1 MAAYVLDVLKGKG
14 KGWFPGPPRP
24 GPPPAEPPPP
34 PPVGPVGPAPPVPAP
49 LPAGPIGDKGSYK
62 GTDGCSKGSCKGNDD
77 EPDVTEGKGKG
88 GKMRPLEPAVPP
100 GRPKAKAMP
109 GRSTGQWVQCWMWM
123 PGSGPPYAP
132 CPPSDVIAA
141 RPPGPGFGNEVE
153 VEEESPDRP
162 GFTASTAAAA
172 DALPPPPGPS
182 SPRAAAE
189 ACRRRGSTEKR
200 ESEQRKRRNNE
211 RKRRS
216 RSSHRRR

>member
-1 MAAYVLDVLKGKG
+1 
-14 KGWFPGPPRP
+14 
-24 GPPPAEPPPP
+24 
-34 PPVGPVGPAPPVPAP
+34 
-49 LPAGPIGDKGSYK
+49 
-62 GTDGCSKGSCKGNDD
+62 
-77 EPDVTEGKGKG
+77 
-88 GKMRPLEPAVPP
+88 MRPPEPAVPP

-153 VEEESPDRP
+153 VEEESPGHP

-172 DALPPPPGPS
+172 HALPPRPGPS

-189 ACRRRGSTEKR
+189 ACRCRGTTAAHSTEKR